1 MFFVTF
7 LDKVKPHLIS
17 EDVLVQETVLQ
28 ALHDYPRVPGEWIVE
43 LLKEAFAKSEKL
55 SSILIYISNQ
65 EINEEALRVIL
76 DHIPAMEQDTRHLV
90 LRLLDN
96 VEPELVITYR
106 EQLEQYI
113 SEETWELYELIV
125 NGSEED
131 VYMEYGQVLND
142 IETAESFR
150 QDLYVKGKKLAACI
164 VKNGWVNE
172 REIDIVLAEELE
184 SDWFSING
192 ILHVYMIGLLKHEKY
207 IPLLAGLLEREE
219 DILLEEV
226 AEALIQFQS
235 DEVVRA
241 VVPYLIDPETM
252 IFAASVVENVK
263 TDLAVEMLIEV
274 YQETEELEDQELLI
288 EALCHHFSKKALPTI
303 SAHMENEYTTSLVDL
318 EMTAYSAYTI
328 LGEKHPELMLWK
340 QEALNREL
348 DNRSET
354 QQGQSNNVPALIT
367 NKIGRNDPCP
377 CGSGKKY
384 KKCCGK

>member
-7 LDKVKPHLIS
+7 LDKVKPYVIS
-17 EDVLVQETVLQ
+17 EDILVQETVLQ
-28 ALHDYPRVPGEWIVE
+28 ALHDYPRVPEEWIVE

-55 SSILIYISNQ
+55 PSILIYLSNQ
-65 EINEEALRVIL
+65 EIKEEALRVIL
-76 DHIPAMEQDTRHLV
+76 DHIPAMEQDSLHLA

-96 VEPELVITYR
+96 VEPDLAITYR
-106 EQLEQYI
+106 KHLEQYI
-113 SEETWELYELIV
+113 PEETWELYELIV
-125 NGSEED
+125 NGTEED

-142 IETAESFR
+142 IENAESFR
-150 QDLYVKGKKLAACI
+150 QDLYIRGKKLAACL
-164 VKNGWVNE
+164 VKNGWINE
-172 REIDIVLAEELE
+172 REIDIILAEELE

-192 ILHVYMIGLLKHEKY
+192 IFHVYMIGLLKHEKY
-207 IPLLAGLLEREE
+207 IPLLVGLLGREE
-219 DILLEEV
+219 DTLLEEV

-241 VVPYLIDPETM
+241 VVPYLQNPETM
-252 IFAASVVENVK
+252 IFAASVVENIK
-263 TDLAVEMLIEV
+263 TDLAVEVLIEA
-274 YQETEELEDQELLI
+274 YQVTEELEDQELLI

-318 EMTAYSAYTI
+318 EMTAYSTYMI

-340 QEALNREL
+340 QETLNREL
-348 DNRSET
+348 DYRNET
-354 QQGQSNNVPALIT
+354 QQGQPNNVPTLNT
-367 NKIGRNDPCP
+367 NKVGRNDPCP